1 MSTYKAMLPEAYKP
15 RIIDEQIE
23 RALRLFG
30 AVEVSG
36 TKWCGKTWASL
47 AHAQSVTY
55 VDRGGNL
62 QLVTADPAYALVGDR
77 PHAIDEWQRVPQ
89 IWDTVRHAVDDLGGE
104 RGAWILTGSSTPRKD
119 EVAHSGA
126 GRIGRVRMRTM
137 TLQETGE
144 SSAAVSLAGLFEGKF
159 APAQCE
165 NGIMP
170 LAELCCRGGW
180 PELVGFASEDA
191 LVVTQSY
198 WDALFEQSVP
208 AQGGS
213 AVVAQR
219 LARSLA
225 RSLGQSVT
233 NNVLGCDV
241 FAHEK
246 KDEVT
251 DAESAEVSRHLE
263 LLSSLFVVDEV
274 PGWVPPSRSP
284 KRMRTKPK
292 RYFADPS
299 MAPAL
304 LGLDRDSL
312 MGDWQT
318 FGLVFENLCM
328 RELDVYA
335 RAQKGAGSRPLHYYR
350 DDSGLEADAII
361 ELADGRWGAVEI
373 KLASTPEK
381 VEEGATSLLRLRAKL
396 LKDPKART
404 REPSFLMVLTGM
416 GEVAYQRADGVYVVP
431 VRSLGA

>member
-1 MSTYKAMLPEAYKP
+1 MRPATYKP
-15 RIIDEQIE
+15 RIVDEQIE

-55 VDRGGNL
+55 VDRGANL
-62 QLVTADPAYALVGDR
+62 QLVAADPSYALVGNR

-89 IWDTVRHAVDDLGGE
+89 IWDTVRHAVDELGGE
-104 RGAWILTGSSTPRKD
+104 RGAWILTGSSTPRKG

-126 GRIGRVRMRTM
+126 GRIGHVRMRTM

-144 SSAAVSLAGLFEGKF
+144 SSTAVSLAGLFEGTF

-165 NGIMP
+165 NGIQP

-180 PELVGFASEDA
+180 PELVGFASADA
-191 LVVTQSY
+191 LVVARSY

-208 AQGGS
+208 TQGGS
-213 AVVAQR
+213 PVVAER

-225 RSLGQSVT
+225 RSVGQAAT

-241 FAHEK
+241 FGHEK
-246 KDEVT
+246 KAEVT
-251 DAESAEVSRHLE
+251 EAESAEIGRHLE
-263 LLSSLFVVDEV
+263 LLSSLYVVDDV

-299 MAPAL
+299 MAVAL

-318 FGLVFENLCM
+318 FGLVFENLCI
-328 RELDVYA
+328 RDLDVYA
-335 RAQKGAGSRPLHYYR
+335 RAHPSAGAHPLHYYR
-350 DDSGLEADAII
+350 DDSNLEADAII

-373 KLASTPEK
+373 KLASLPDK
-381 VEEGATSLLRLRAKL
+381 IEEGAASLLRLRAKL
-396 LKDPKART
+396 MKDPRART

-416 GEVAYQRADGVYVVP
+416 GEVAYRRSDGVYVVP
-431 VRSLGA
+431 VRALGA